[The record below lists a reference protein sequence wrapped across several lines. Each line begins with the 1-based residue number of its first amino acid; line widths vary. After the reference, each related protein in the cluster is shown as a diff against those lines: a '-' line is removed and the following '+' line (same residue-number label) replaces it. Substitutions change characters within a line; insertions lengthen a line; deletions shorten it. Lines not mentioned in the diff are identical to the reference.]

1 MFFSTSFSNASQVA
15 WSNISLPAA
24 VAVIGYLL
32 PLSSMTIEEAQSIM
46 NQLQELEFPR
56 SMAKARQI
64 SLLKAGAIP
73 TMSKLFLA
81 TGQNSRRNAGR
92 RAVDTEILLREAQSK
107 SRDSDRY
114 ATAVARMNYLH
125 DRYRRADKI
134 TDNDLLHTLGD
145 SLISIFEVVDKD
157 EWRKLTD
164 AEKCAAGVFHKI
176 LGDDM
181 RIPYDVL
188 PSHIEGWRD
197 GLHFANEL
205 TEWVVQY
212 ENEVARPSEASNH
225 YVSVY
230 VDAAVSTLPDFVRIT
245 LRKTLAADMNDIMV
259 QSLNLE
265 SPGTILSTALLAYRN
280 VRKLYLRH
288 LSLPRPTSSAVRL
301 VDDAANPQSKLYNF
315 QRKVLQPWYM
325 KPTFWSTWG
334 PAALLLRSLGAKA
347 PGSQGD
353 RYYPQGYDLMTIG
366 PEPQKG
372 KGIEEMTSDIE
383 TIKGRGV
390 ATCPFSHAKA
400 GYI

>member
-1 MFFSTSFSNASQVA
+1 
-15 WSNISLPAA
+15 
-24 VAVIGYLL
+24 
-32 PLSSMTIEEAQSIM
+32 MTIEEAQSIM

-92 RAVDTEILLREAQSK
+92 RVVDTEILLREAQSK

-114 ATAVARMNYLH
+114 ATAVSRMNYLH
-125 DRYRRADKI
+125 NRCRRANKI

-145 SLISIFEVVDKD
+145 SLISIFEVVNKD

-181 RIPYDVL
+181 KIPYDVL
-188 PSHIEGWRD
+188 PSHNEGWRD

-212 ENEVARPSEASNH
+212 ENEVARPSEATNH
-225 YVSVY
+225 Y
-230 VDAAVSTLPDFVRIT
+230 
-245 LRKTLAADMNDIMV
+245 TLAADMNDIMM

-265 SPGTILSTALLAYRN
+265 SPGTVLSTALLAYRN

-301 VDDAANPQSKLYNF
+301 VDDAVNSQSKLYNF

-372 KGIEEMTSDIE
+372 KGIDEMTSDIE

>member
-1 MFFSTSFSNASQVA
+1 
-15 WSNISLPAA
+15 
-24 VAVIGYLL
+24 
-32 PLSSMTIEEAQSIM
+32 MTIEEAQSIM

-125 DRYRRADKI
+125 DRYRRANKI

-181 RIPYDVL
+181 KIPYDVL
-188 PSHIEGWRD
+188 PSHNEGWRD

-212 ENEVARPSEASNH
+212 ENEVARPSEATNH

-230 VDAAVSTLPDFVRIT
+230 IDAAVSALPDFVRIT

-259 QSLNLE
+259 QSLNFE

-301 VDDAANPQSKLYNF
+301 VDDAVNPQSKLYNF

-372 KGIEEMTSDIE
+372 KGIDEMTSDIE

-390 ATCPFSHAKA
+390 ATCPFSHAKT